1 MQNPFTLT
9 FGKSPLE
16 PVERPVQTN
25 EIIDTFTA
33 EPVNQQMFLITGVR
47 GSGKTVMMTEISRK
61 LRTREEWV
69 VIELNPSVDLLQGML
84 SKLNSNPV
92 CAGIIKSAKIDLS
105 FWGFGVSIEG
115 AAPITDAETAIIAI
129 LEKMKK
135 NGKKLL
141 VTIDEVTNNEFMH
154 VFAGSFQIFV
164 RQDLP
169 IFLLATG
176 LYENIDELQNEKN
189 LTFLYRAPKIQMKPL
204 NQQAIIKKYM
214 NIFQIEREQAAQM
227 AELTKGY
234 PFAFQVL
241 GYLTWNNHGN
251 YREVL
256 EEYEQYLSEF
266 VYDKIWSE
274 LSRKDRVVARGIAET
289 DSGKIKDIREHL
301 GMETNQFNPYRKR
314 LIKKGI
320 LSGEMRG
327 YVYFTLPLFEDY
339 VLENAEILQT
349 FYQNEANL

>member
-61 LRTREEWV
+61 LRIREEWV

-141 VTIDEVTNNEFMH
+141 VTIDELTNNEFMH

-349 FYQNEANL
+349 FYQNEAGV

>member
-9 FGKSPLE
+9 SGKSPLE

-33 EPVNQQMFLITGVR
+33 E
-47 GSGKTVMMTEISRK
+47 
-61 LRTREEWV
+61 
-69 VIELNPSVDLLQGML
+69 
-84 SKLNSNPV
+84 
-92 CAGIIKSAKIDLS
+92 
-105 FWGFGVSIEG
+105 
-115 AAPITDAETAIIAI
+115 
-129 LEKMKK
+129 
-135 NGKKLL
+135 
-141 VTIDEVTNNEFMH
+141 
-154 VFAGSFQIFV
+154 
-164 RQDLP
+164 
-169 IFLLATG
+169 
-176 LYENIDELQNEKN
+176 
-189 LTFLYRAPKIQMKPL
+189 PL

-289 DSGKIKDIREHL
+289 DSGKIKDIRERL

-327 YVYFTLPLFEDY
+327 YVYFTLPLFEEY
-339 VLENAEILQT
+339 VLEND
-349 FYQNEANL
+349 

>member
-69 VIELNPSVDLLQGML
+69 VIELNPSVDLLQGIL

>member
-9 FGKSPLE
+9 FGKGPLE

-33 EPVNQQMFLITGVR
+33 EPVNQQMFLITGVC

-189 LTFLYRAPKIQMKPL
+189 LTFLYRAPKIQLKPL

-274 LSRKDRVVARGIAET
+274 LSRKDCVVARGIAET
-289 DSGKIKDIREHL
+289 DSGKIKDIRERL

-327 YVYFTLPLFEDY
+327 YVHFTLPLFEEY
-339 VLENAEILQT
+339 VLEND
-349 FYQNEANL
+349 

>member
-69 VIELNPSVDLLQGML
+69 VIELNPSVDLLQGIL

-349 FYQNEANL
+349 FY

>member
-69 VIELNPSVDLLQGML
+69 VIELNPSVDLLQGIL

-115 AAPITDAETAIIAI
+115 AAPITDEETAIIAI

-141 VTIDEVTNNEFMH
+141 VTIDEVTNNEFIH